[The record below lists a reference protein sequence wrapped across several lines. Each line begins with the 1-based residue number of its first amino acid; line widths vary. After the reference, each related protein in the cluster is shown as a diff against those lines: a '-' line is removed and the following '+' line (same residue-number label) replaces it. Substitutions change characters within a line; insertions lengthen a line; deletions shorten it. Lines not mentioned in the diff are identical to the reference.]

1 VSEQTP
7 SRSQVRAPDHRSR
20 LRREALRVAA
30 LSVGLALL
38 LEVLQLVV
46 GTLTGAGYGAPAV
59 TRDLLLKV
67 PWAFVVCLALWLAI
81 TLGSDRP
88 ATILVVG
95 LVAAPIASLLART
108 AAELAHGYMAS
119 AAPAGVPSAFLV
131 AGLKGVEYA
140 CLGLIVLW
148 LRRQDWSAAVHHAGA
163 GLLVGLL
170 FGGLLLFFTERSAA
184 DPLTTAALEAWVVNE
199 LLFPA
204 GCALILF
211 GAGRQ

>member
-1 VSEQTP
+1 
-7 SRSQVRAPDHRSR
+7 
-20 LRREALRVAA
+20 
-30 LSVGLALL
+30 
-38 LEVLQLVV
+38 
-46 GTLTGAGYGAPAV
+46 
-59 TRDLLLKV
+59 
-67 PWAFVVCLALWLAI
+67 
-81 TLGSDRP
+81 
-88 ATILVVG
+88 
-95 LVAAPIASLLART
+95 
-108 AAELAHGYMAS
+108 
-119 AAPAGVPSAFLV
+119 
-131 AGLKGVEYA
+131 LKGVEYA

>member
-1 VSEQTP
+1 M
-7 SRSQVRAPDHRSR
+7 
-20 LRREALRVAA
+20 RREALRVAA

-38 LEVLQLVV
+38 LELLQLV
-46 GTLTGAGYGAPAV
+46 LAAFTGAGYGASTA
-59 TRDLLLKV
+59 TRDVLLKV

-81 TLGSDRP
+81 ALGSDRP

-95 LVAAPIASLLART
+95 LVAAPIASILARS
-108 AAELAHGYMAS
+108 AAELAHAYMAS

-140 CLGLIVLW
+140 CLGLFVLW

-170 FGGLLLFFTERSAA
+170 FGGLLLFLTERSAG
-184 DPLTTAALEAWVVNE
+184 DPLTTAALEAWAVNE

-211 GAGRQ
+211 GAARH